1 MRSLLDVTRYE
12 SSRLDLPNDLYG
24 LLQNFQLYDYS
35 LFIPDNWAFIY
46 AQRMALQARVPLLT
60 CFCLVPK
67 YASAPLRHFK
77 FLLGGLCEVEKE
89 CSELDIPFHMLIGFA
104 KDVLP
109 GFLKEKNVGLLV
121 NDFSPLKGSM
131 SWMNDVKERVDQS
144 LAWDQVDAHN
154 IVPCWTASDK
164 EEYAARTIRSK
175 IHKVK
180 DRYLTAFPPIVK
192 HPYPAKDAVPQVCLL
207 GCLY

>member
-35 LFIPDNWAFIY
+35 LFILDNWAFIY

-144 LAWDQVDAHN
+144 GVGSSGCSQHIPVGLHRIKRNMQQERSEAKSTKLKTDIWLPFLPLSN
-154 IVPCWTASDK
+154 IPTLR
-164 EEYAARTIRSK
+164 RT
-175 IHKVK
+175 
-180 DRYLTAFPPIVK
+180 RYHRFVFL
-192 HPYPAKDAVPQVCLL
+192 DVCTR
-207 GCLY
+207 